1 MARKRMLDPRFFTD
15 QKVMELPFEGRLL
28 FAGIWCFAND
38 QGIHINNA
46 KVLKAEIFPGDEITI
61 EEILDL
67 RDRLLDLGMI
77 EEDITRKLFRVIN
90 WELYQS
96 ISHPQPSKYEFVP
109 FIFPTDSENTHGMT
123 TEQGRNN
130 NGTFLP
136 SIVEPSVVKTKI
148 EEPLVRKTKK
158 SPKPVKYV
166 DKVNNYFDSINKDKE
181 YMELLKESF
190 PNVDLDQELRG
201 ARAWLLSNTDKAKSK
216 FKAFVTRWMNK
227 AMERGSYNNKS
238 NIVIDTSSEIRARKE
253 KNDREKYVEE
263 ASKDAASEEEY
274 KNILK
279 DTVESLRAHKKERLK
294 NVTNTEN

>member
-15 QKVMELPFEGRLL
+15 QKVMELSFEGRLL

-38 QGIHINNA
+38 QGIHINHA

-61 EEILDL
+61 EEIGDL
-67 RDRLLDLGMI
+67 MDKLLSLGMI
-77 EEDITRKLFRVIN
+77 EIDITKKLFKVIN

-96 ISHPQPSKYEFVP
+96 ISHPQPSKYEFIP
-109 FIFPTDSENTHGMT
+109 IGFRSDSENTNGT
-123 TEQGRNN
+123 GTEQVRNDD
-130 NGTFLP
+130 GTFLP
-136 SIVEPSVVKTKI
+136 SIVEPSVVKTRI

-158 SPKPVKYV
+158 SPKPAKYT

-190 PNVDLDQELRG
+190 PNVNIDLELKA

-227 AMERGSYNNKS
+227 AMEKSSYINGRSNNT
-238 NIVIDTSSEIRARKE
+238 IIDMDSLIIGETPNACKE
-253 KNDREKYVEE
+253 
-263 ASKDAASEEEY
+263 
-274 KNILK
+274 
-279 DTVESLRAHKKERLK
+279 
-294 NVTNTEN
+294 